1 MRKAKFAILGAGIAG
16 LGAALGLRER
26 GEESIIF
33 EKNSTSGG
41 LLDSLIINGFIFDK
55 AVHLSFATEP
65 KVREIF
71 DETPFITHPSDSYC
85 FDEGRWLKHPIQ
97 NNLSKL
103 EPDEKVRLIE
113 SYVARPDELPIEN
126 YRDWLY
132 HQYGF
137 EISEKYPIRYT
148 RKYWCSEPQDLS
160 ITWVGNRMRRSRLSE
175 ILYGAFSEQTP
186 NHYYTKEMRY
196 PVSGGYKSFID
207 PLIKN
212 SIIENN
218 ANIVEIDTVKKILYF
233 ESLDPVAYDH
243 LISTLPLP
251 TLVNSIKGAPEDVI
265 FSSQKLK
272 VTSMDLVS
280 VGFNKKIIDH
290 LWFYIYDEDI
300 FASRA
305 YSPSVKSPNNC
316 PPGCSSI
323 QFEIYS
329 LGDVGIRTKEDLMQN
344 TIYAL
349 HKLGIAKP
357 EDILFMEVHHISHAN
372 VLFYNGMENDRD
384 NVLNYLKSQEIKS
397 CGRFGEWDYLWSN
410 QSLLSGYRA
419 AIEL

>member
-33 EKNSTSGG
+33 EKNPTSGG
-41 LLDSLIINGFIFDK
+41 LLDHLIINGFIFDK

-71 DETPFITHPSDSYC
+71 DKTPFITHPSDSYC
-85 FDEGRWLKHPIQ
+85 FDEGKWLKHPIQ
-97 NNLSKL
+97 NNLFKL

-113 SYVARPDELPIEN
+113 SYVSRPDELSIKN

-160 ITWVGNRMRRSRLSE
+160 ITWVGDRMRRSRLSE

-196 PVSGGYKSFID
+196 PQSGGYKSFIN
-207 PLIKN
+207 PLIKD

-218 ANIVEIDTVKKILYF
+218 ANIVGIDTAEKVLYF
-233 ESLDPVAYDH
+233 ENLNPLAYDY

-251 TLVNSIKGAPEDVI
+251 VLINCIKSAPEDVVS
-265 FSSQKLK
+265 SSQQLK

-280 VGFNKKIIDH
+280 VGFNKKLIDR

-305 YSPSVKSPNNC
+305 HSPSVKSPNNC
-316 PPGCSSI
+316 PSGCSSI
-323 QFEIYS
+323 QFESYS
-329 LGDVGIRTKEDLMQN
+329 LDGVGSHTKEELIQN

-349 HKLGIAKP
+349 DKLGIASR
-357 EDILFMEVHHISHAN
+357 EDILFMEVHHVSHAN

-384 NVLNYLKSQEIKS
+384 NVLNYLRSQDIKS

-410 QSLLSGYRA
+410 QSLMSGYKA
-419 AIEL
+419 VTGL